1 MTFTVAVYD
10 VDQSKN
16 QKILSFLR
24 MHMNWVQNS
33 VFEGDLTKAE
43 LRSIKKELSDI
54 IGVGDSVIIYQ
65 MGNKKYIEK
74 EIIGEEKGS
83 SDQVL

>member
-1 MTFTVAVYD
+1 
-10 VDQSKN
+10 
-16 QKILSFLR
+16 
-24 MHMNWVQNS
+24 MNWVQNS